1 MQKVLLQLVNV
12 NFSLA
17 IKPIVPTVLVLIVM
31 FVPITNTTA
40 KTVTCTNSTSTKA
53 LPKSNAVR
61 VDPIAIICDYVK
73 LYNLS
78 LIKFTFSTVR
88 KDKSPFS

>member
-53 LPKSNAVR
+53 LPKTKAVR
-61 VDPIAIICDYVK
+61 VDPIAIICDDGE
-73 LYNLS
+73 LYNLP
-78 LIKFTFSTVR
+78 LIKFTCSTVR

>member
-31 FVPITNTTA
+31 FVPITNATA
-40 KTVTCTNSTSTKA
+40 KTATCANSTSTEA
-53 LPKSNAVR
+53 LHKTNVVR
-61 VDPIAIICDYVK
+61 VDPHAIICDDGK
-73 LYNLS
+73 LYNLP

-88 KDKSPFS
+88 KDKSSFS